1 MRHVKAVFMVEAP
14 CWRGLVVCDIILG
27 GSYELRDDVTKGTEG
42 VNFSLKMCDV
52 IYARLYFPWIF
63 TARNNDCTVFSVKIT
78 RLRSAAIHL
87 PMLPPVEYDLGYEDE
102 PWTLTLTVTL
112 TLNPNPNPSPNPR
125 THPNPNPIFNRNR
138 NKVFEINRFP
148 HRKARTSWRFK
159 CSTRNILVIN

>member
-1 MRHVKAVFMVEAP
+1 MRYVKAVFMIEAP
-14 CWRGLVVCDIILG
+14 CWRGMVVCDIILG
-27 GSYELRDDVTKGTEG
+27 GGYELRDDVTKGSEG

-63 TARNNDCTVFSVKIT
+63 MARNNDCTVFSVKIT

-87 PMLPPVEYDLGYEDE
+87 PMLPPVKYDLGYEDE

-112 TLNPNPNPSPNPR
+112 TLNPNPNPR

-138 NKVFEINRFP
+138 NKVFE
-148 HRKARTSWRFK
+148 RKPKRQKRH
-159 CSTRNILVIN
+159 RNIGQHRLIFPG